1 MKFKCKVL
9 FRDSFAKY
17 HNMEL
22 IYRKPTLKEI
32 KLIKLLINISDLS
45 FPEWEKYLLVCEMN
59 DGKMGSLTLMND
71 IQTDNN
77 LRVFGK
83 QISEYQYVDSDGV
96 DVIVSLNTHNNNQLY
111 ELDIWKTVFSP
122 LNKFPY
128 IQ

>member
-1 MKFKCKVL
+1 
-9 FRDSFAKY
+9 
-17 HNMEL
+17 MEL

-45 FPEWEKYLLVCEMN
+45 FPKWEKNLLVCEMN

-96 DVIVSLNTHNNNQLY
+96 DVIVSLNIDNKNQLF
-111 ELDIWKTVFSP
+111 ELDIWKTDFST
-122 LNKFPY
+122 LNKFPD